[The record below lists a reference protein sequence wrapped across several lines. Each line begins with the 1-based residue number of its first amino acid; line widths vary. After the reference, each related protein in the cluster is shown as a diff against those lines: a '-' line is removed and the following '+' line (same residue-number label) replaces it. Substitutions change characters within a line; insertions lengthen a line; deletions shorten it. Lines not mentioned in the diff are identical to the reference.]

1 MSQITDTA
9 YPIIKPNLSAIEL
22 EALFL
27 PSADEIAEA
36 NRLRGMDT
44 RLGYL
49 VTLKTLQRL
58 GYWRACRR
66 CPIRS

>member
-1 MSQITDTA
+1 MDCNDITDTA

-22 EALFL
+22 EAWFM

-44 RLGYL
+44 WL
-49 VTLKTLQRL
+49 V
-58 GYWRACRR
+58 
-66 CPIRS
+66 